1 MVRSISNN
9 YTASEGG
16 YPIQLI
22 AIQPDSNIKN
32 ALHLNTSSKRLEFY
46 YDSNYQTFYPGAG
59 VLNLTAVEE
68 TKDVKTNQIT
78 IELNGV
84 PNTIIPVLKNYNG
97 IGGIVTIW
105 QGWMD
110 DDSDS
115 VNETTEY
122 PYTGVYIKWK
132 GVIYSH
138 SINEENQEFGKIK
151 ISLECKNILGTI
163 LDSTNGRFTSDSS
176 FKKTSAGDR
185 SMEFVSAMATFN
197 PKFGQE

>member
-46 YDSNYQTFYPGAG
+46 YDSNHQTFYPGAG

>member
-115 VNETTEY
+115 VNETTEF

-138 SINEENQEFGKIK
+138 SVNEENQEFGKIK

>member
-22 AIQPDSNIKN
+22 AIQPDSDIKN

-46 YDSNYQTFYPGAG
+46 YDSNYHTFYPGAG

-110 DDSDS
+110 DDSNS
-115 VNETTEY
+115 VNEATEY

>member
-22 AIQPDSNIKN
+22 AIQPDSDIKN

-46 YDSNYQTFYPGAG
+46 YDSNYRTFYPGAG

-105 QGWMD
+105 QGWMN
-110 DDSDS
+110 DDSDL
-115 VNETTEY
+115 VNESTDY

-138 SINEENQEFGKIK
+138 SVNEENQEFGKIK